1 MHTVSL
7 SKGSLSPEVAPGI
20 TAEAPGAS
28 RSYAARMLAA
38 VALVTAARLVWL
50 AAQPADLYPDEAQYW
65 FWAQEPAFGY
75 YSKPPLIAWLIA
87 LTTSA
92 FGDSEF
98 AIRLSA
104 PLLHAV
110 ASGFVY
116 GIGARLYDSRV
127 GFWAALAYLT
137 APGVSLSAYVISTD
151 AALLPCWAAALY
163 AFIRARDSDGPT
175 RRITVWWIATGIA
188 AGIGLLAKY
197 AMVYWLISAFGF
209 VLLIPGERRHLRP
222 LLAAAGIAVLLYLP
236 NFWWNWSNGFVSYL
250 HTRDNA
256 GLSRNLVN
264 PEAFVEF
271 FLSQFAVAG
280 PLLFAALLAVVARP
294 RLLREPRARLLAA
307 FALPSL
313 LMMLCLSW
321 LSRAQPNWAAPAY
334 VSASVLVVGWA
345 LAQGWRHWVGAAV
358 AVNIALAAAA
368 FGAADALAAA
378 GIRVPAQYDPLR
390 RLRGWQELGDE
401 VSRLLA
407 ARPGLTLLADDR
419 ELLAALIYYVRPHPF
434 GAVEWNPIP
443 GITDHY
449 RLVNNIGDHRGK
461 DFLAV
466 TVHNLFDEMRPE
478 FSALIP
484 LTTIRIDTG
493 RNGGTTYTVS
503 IARGYSG
510 DGRRY
515 RRR

>member
-1 MHTVSL
+1 MHTVSLPKGGL
-7 SKGSLSPEVAPGI
+7 SKGSLSPDIPPGI
-20 TAEAPGAS
+20 AADTRSAF
-28 RSYAARMLAA
+28 RSYAPMMLAA
-38 VALVTAARLVWL
+38 VGTVTAARLVWL
-50 AAQPADLYPDEAQYW
+50 AVQPADLYPDEAQYW

-75 YSKPPLIAWLIA
+75 YSKPPLVAWLIA
-87 LTTSA
+87 LTTSL
-92 FGDSEF
+92 FGDGEF

-110 ASGFVY
+110 AAGFIY
-116 GIGARLYDSRV
+116 GIGARLYDGRV

-163 AFIRARDSDGPT
+163 AFIRARDGGGP
-175 RRITVWWIATGIA
+175 IWWIAAGIA
-188 AGIGLLAKY
+188 TGIGLLAKY
-197 AMVYWLISAFGF
+197 AMGYWLVSAFGF
-209 VLLIPGERRHLRP
+209 VLLAPGERRHLRP
-222 LLAAAGIAVLLYLP
+222 LLGVAGIAVLLYLP
-236 NFWWNWSNGFVSYL
+236 NLWWNWSNGFVSYL
-250 HTRDNA
+250 HVRDNA
-256 GLSRNLVN
+256 GLSRGLAN
-264 PEAFVEF
+264 PQALLEF
-271 FLSQFAVAG
+271 LGSQFAVAG
-280 PLLFAALLAVVARP
+280 PLLFAALLAIVARP
-294 RLLREPRARLLAA
+294 RLLAEPRALLLAA

-313 LMMLCLSW
+313 AIMLGLSW

-345 LAQGWRHWVGAAV
+345 LTRGWRRWVGASV
-358 AVNIALAAAA
+358 AINIAIAAVA
-368 FGAADALAAA
+368 FGATDALASA
-378 GIRVPAQYDPLR
+378 GMRVPAKYDPLH
-390 RLRGWQELGDE
+390 RLRGWRELGAQ

-407 ARPGLTLLADDR
+407 AHPGLTLLADDR

-443 GITDHY
+443 GITDQF
-449 RLVNNIGDHRGK
+449 RLVNNIGNHRGE

-466 TVHNLFDEMRPE
+466 TAHNLFDEMRPE
-478 FSALIP
+478 FAELTQ
-484 LTTIRIDTG
+484 LTTIRTGTG

-510 DGRRY
+510 DGRRQ

>member
-7 SKGSLSPEVAPGI
+7 SKGNLSPETAPGI
-20 TAEAPGAS
+20 VVEARGAAH
-28 RSYAARMLAA
+28 SYALLMLAA
-38 VALVTAARLVWL
+38 VAAITAVRLVWL
-50 AAQPADLYPDEAQYW
+50 AVQPADLYPDEAQYW
-65 FWAQEPAFGY
+65 FWATRPALGY

-87 LTTSA
+87 LTTSI
-92 FGDSEF
+92 FGDGEF

-110 ASGFVY
+110 TAGFVY
-116 GIGARLYDSRV
+116 AIGARLYDGSV
-127 GFWAALAYLT
+127 GFWAALAYIT

-163 AFIRARDSDGPT
+163 AFIRAREAEGA
-175 RRITVWWIATGIA
+175 IWWVAAGIF

-197 AMVYWLISAFGF
+197 AMIYWLVSAFGF
-209 VLLIPGERRHLRP
+209 VLLVPGERRHFRP
-222 LLAAAGIAVLLYLP
+222 LLGAAGIAGLLYLP
-236 NFWWNWSNGFVSYL
+236 NLWWNWSNGFVSYL
-250 HTRDNA
+250 HVRDNA
-256 GLSRNLVN
+256 GLSRGLMH
-264 PEAFVEF
+264 PEAFIEF
-271 FLSQFAVAG
+271 LGSQFAVAG
-280 PLLFAALLAVVARP
+280 PLLFAALLALLARP
-294 RLLREPRARLLAA
+294 RFLREPCPLLLAA

-313 LMMLCLSW
+313 AMMLGLSW

-334 VSASVLVVGWA
+334 VSASVLVVGWM
-345 LAQGWRHWVGAAV
+345 LAQGWRRWVAISV

-368 FGAADALAAA
+368 FGAPDALASA
-378 GIRVPAQYDPLR
+378 GIGLPAKYDPLR
-390 RLRGWQELGDE
+390 RLRGWRELGDE

-407 ARPGLTLLADDR
+407 SHPGLTLLADDR

-443 GITDHY
+443 GITDQF
-449 RLVNNIGDHRGK
+449 RLVNNIGDHRGE

-478 FSALIP
+478 FAELTQV
-484 LTTIRIDTG
+484 TTIRA
-493 RNGGTTYTVS
+493 GTRTYAVS

-510 DGRRY
+510 DGRRQ